1 MDDKFVAFCT
11 CVRNTTNTSLTI
23 QLPPEVTPE
32 TVVDYIGNEFN
43 WQFIPMSVKVVAA
56 YMLIDP
62 PSNTVGR
69 DHWPEG

>member
-1 MDDKFVAFCT
+1 MTDEQFVAFCT

-43 WQFIPMSVKVVAA
+43 WQFIPMSVQVVAA
-56 YMLIDP
+56 II
-62 PSNTVGR
+62 GR
-69 DHWPEG
+69 EDEL